1 MQCYSISEKCWKF
14 IASKMLK
21 IKSRH
26 LTWVT
31 LLIFVYCTNQLLSIE
46 IISVLSWEIR
56 FRTFF
61 YEPKTSPQPKCPTL
75 SRSRTSFAQVLL
87 LLAYCS
93 VHHIK
98 YISDFVHNKKI
109 TTHSFQQQENC
120 SWGLCYRRWP
130 TTTTTQENDLK
141 YLSNS
146 KIRAVWFENEL
157 YINEYLKVHR

>member
-1 MQCYSISEKCWKF
+1 MLEIHC
-14 IASKMLK
+14 IASKMLE

-26 LTWVT
+26 LTWVGP
-31 LLIFVYCTNQLLSIE
+31 LLIFVYCTNQLLSTE

-61 YEPKTSPQPKCPTL
+61 YEPKTSPQAQCPTL
-75 SRSRTSFAQVLL
+75 SRTSFVQVLL

-120 SWGLCYRRWP
+120 SWGLRCRRWP